1 MCDPPSHLPRSRPR
15 RRRSRRCAPGCARAC
30 GRDAPPTARASS
42 TVPHSSPRAPDAT
55 TLRPHECS
63 NGSRR
68 CDSDCASAL
77 LRERARS
84 LRCFRSVGRHA
95 SRTSTDADPSGF
107 RRRACRCCRRSDISR
122 TRRAWRCCSSKRA
135 FSDRR
140 RDHRSSAASAQRS
153 SPVLSAMR
161 VTHASHASQKEQD
174 LIAALTRRYS
184 DDPGAD
190 LKKLASNYS
199 IAMRDVYAKYPND
212 DNIGTL
218 YAESL
223 MDLHPWKFW
232 THDGQPNE
240 NTEEIVRVL
249 EGVLKRNPNHIGANH
264 YYIHAVEASSHPER
278 AVKSAERL
286 KTLAPSAGHLVH
298 MPAHILERTGDFAG
312 AAAANAAGAKAD
324 RAFMAKYGA
333 ESMYAGMYYNHNL
346 DFGATSYMMIGDF
359 AHAKEAAD
367 EVSSN
372 AAKMAAM
379 MPMIEGASSDSLK
392 VLLRFGKWNDM
403 IEGKFETPGP
413 MSTAWLHF
421 ARGVSFARLGN
432 IDGAQSEQK
441 AFDEAR
447 SKISA
452 DETGVFQ
459 NPEQKVLDVAAE
471 VLNGR
476 IATARGDH
484 AGAIAAYRKAV
495 TAEDALDYDEPAD
508 WFYPTRESLGA
519 ALLRDKQ
526 YAEAEKVFREDLERN
541 KNNPRSLYGLFLL
554 RSRS

>member
-1 MCDPPSHLPRSRPR
+1 MKLRHTILIFIIALVAPLRAADVHLEQGLGALHWP
-15 RRRSRRCAPGCARAC
+15 
-30 GRDAPPTARASS
+30 
-42 TVPHSSPRAPDAT
+42 VT
-55 TLRPHECS
+55 TK
-63 NGSRR
+63 N
-68 CDSDCASAL
+68 
-77 LRERARS
+77 
-84 LRCFRSVGRHA
+84 
-95 SRTSTDADPSGF
+95 AD
-107 RRRACRCCRRSDISR
+107 
-122 TRRAWRCCSSKRA
+122 
-135 FSDRR
+135 
-140 RDHRSSAASAQRS
+140 AQRWFDQG
-153 SPVLSAMR
+153 MR
-161 VTHASHASQKEQD
+161 YVYAFNHEQAVASFKKATELDPDLALGYWGAALALGPNINMDVDPEREKQAFESVHAAQAHESHTSQKEKD
-174 LIAALTRRYS
+174 LIAALMRRYS

-199 IAMRDVYAKYPND
+199 VAMHDVYAKYPND

-232 THDGQPNE
+232 SHDGKPNE
-240 NTEEIVRVL
+240 GTDEIVRVL
-249 EGVLKRNPNHIGANH
+249 EGVLKRNPNHLGANH

-278 AVKSAERL
+278 AAKSAERL

-379 MPMIEGASSDSLK
+379 MPMIEGASSDSVK
-392 VLLRFGKWNDM
+392 VLLRFGKWNY
-403 IEGKFETPGP
+403 IINGKFETPGA

-421 ARGVSFARLGN
+421 ARGVAFARLGN
-432 IDGAQSEQK
+432 IDGAESERK
-441 AFDEAR
+441 AFADSRA
-447 SKISA
+447 KIPA
-452 DETGVFQ
+452 EETGVFQ
-459 NPEQKVLDVAAE
+459 NPEQKVLDVADDI
-471 VLNGR
+471 LNGR
-476 IATARGDH
+476 IEAARGNH
-484 AGAIAAYRKAV
+484 AAAIDAYRKAV
-495 TAEDALDYDEPAD
+495 EAEDALDYDEPAD
-508 WFYPTRESLGA
+508 WFYPTRETLGA

-526 YAEAEKVFREDLERN
+526 YAEAEKVFRDDLARN
-541 KNNPRSLYGLFLL
+541 KNNPRSLYGL
-554 RSRS
+554 SRALKAQKKDASSQTAQFGKLWRGTAIRVEDL